1 MENGMDPRLALG
13 AAEQQEL
20 AARRGMAE
28 NLAQGGADDEARRAK
43 MRQACEGF
51 ESIFIQKMWEQMR
64 ATLPKEG
71 LMKSK
76 EEEFWMSMY
85 DQELARSVTSA
96 GGIGLADMMMRQ
108 MSRNEANI
116 GEASRISPS
125 RRPELNVEPAPLLP
139 SSGSGVRSGRD
150 AAAAASV
157 ESSPAGAFTRAAER
171 RSSPAN
177 PAIPSIYDGEAPAE
191 GVGDAPAENTAATLP
206 GALPARAETSSA
218 AGRAGEISSAA
229 ASRSAVGN
237 TERGAEEEAPV
248 PASGISAND
257 PVRQTLDELR
267 NTVAASAPA
276 APARPERSAGRR
288 DVHVSLASASNPRL
302 ALQQM
307 KGEAPVHGA
316 APGSVSGRPENP
328 RAQNAAAS
336 GTAEAPAAE
345 AQPAPTVIRVRYQT
359 NLPPNQ
365 RSASAE
371 KMLQAMREAQ
381 RPVPPRAISS
391 GSPYEAEPARTAAPA
406 AQPVSMPVPESVPA
420 PERAE
425 AKTPADPLAGI
436 QPRFVPSRFSNPL
449 YASRSE
455 AANFAVSMTGAVRPS
470 LASVNTTMTA
480 LAEAYPVSSGLP
492 DMAVPVQ
499 SGGPALSAPE
509 AVRGAVALGN
519 PAPARGSLE
528 APVSGDISSGFGWR
542 ADPFTGRRSWHAGVD
557 IKAEPGEAVRAA
569 RGGVVSFAGA
579 HPELGNLVVVE
590 HGDGLRTF
598 YGHNRSIEVR
608 AGQTVSTGTE
618 LARAGASGRASGT
631 HVHFEVRR
639 GDLALNPEPLI
650 RQADTLLAD
659 AR

>member
-1 MENGMDPRLALG
+1 MESGIDPRLALG

-28 NLAQGGADDEARRAK
+28 NLAQGGADDEAKRAK

-85 DQELARSVTSA
+85 DQELAKSVANA
-96 GGIGLADMMMRQ
+96 GGIGLADMMMAQ
-108 MSRNEANI
+108 MSRNDANM
-116 GEASRISPS
+116 GEASRISPP
-125 RRPELNVEPAPLLP
+125 RRTALNVQPAPLLP
-139 SSGSGVRSGRD
+139 SSDSKVSSGTDV
-150 AAAAASV
+150 ASPV
-157 ESSPAGAFTRAAER
+157 ESSPAGVFVRAAEK

-177 PAIPSIYDGEAPAE
+177 PAIASIYDGEAPAE
-191 GVGDAPAENTAATLP
+191 GAGGASGEQAADMLP
-206 GALPARAETSSA
+206 GALPARAELSSA
-218 AGRAGEISSAA
+218 PAAGNVERGTQEA
-229 ASRSAVGN
+229 AS
-237 TERGAEEEAPV
+237 V
-248 PASGISAND
+248 PASGIPAND

-267 NTVAASAPA
+267 NTVAASVPASSPA
-276 APARPERSAGRR
+276 APARTRQPAGRR

-302 ALQQM
+302 TLQQM
-307 KGEAPVHGA
+307 KGEAPSHGT
-316 APGSVSGRPENP
+316 APDSVSDRPESP
-328 RAQNAAAS
+328 RARNAAAS
-336 GTAEAPAAE
+336 EPVEVPAAE
-345 AQPAPTVIRVRYQT
+345 AQAAPTVIRVRYQT

-365 RSASAE
+365 RGAGAE

-381 RPVPPRAISS
+381 RPVPARSISS
-391 GSPYEAEPARTAAPA
+391 GSPYEAEPARAVAPA
-406 AQPVSMPVPESVPA
+406 AQPVSVPLADSAPL

-425 AKTPADPLAGI
+425 ADSGPADPLAGI

-455 AANFAVSMTGAVRPS
+455 AANFAASMTGTVRPS
-470 LASVNTTMTA
+470 LASANTTMTA
-480 LAEAYPVSSGLP
+480 LAGAYPVSSGLP
-492 DMAVPVQ
+492 DMTAPVQ

-509 AVRGAVALGN
+509 TVREAVALGN

-528 APVSGDISSGFGWR
+528 APVSGAISSGFGWR
-542 ADPFTGRRSWHAGVD
+542 VDPFTGRRSWHAGVD
-557 IKAEPGEAVRAA
+557 IKAGPGEAVRAA
-569 RGGVVSFAGA
+569 RDGVVSFAGE
-579 HPELGNLVVVE
+579 HPELGNLVVVD
-590 HGDGLRTF
+590 HGEGLRTF
-598 YGHNRSIEVR
+598 YGHNRSLEVR
-608 AGQTVSTGTE
+608 VGQSVSAGTE
-618 LARAGASGRASGT
+618 LAQAGSSGRASGT

-650 RQADTLLAD
+650 RQGNTLLAD